1 MSITMQDKYDAL
13 LKQFVADNMTNLLA
27 SRRYKTPDEGEEEY
41 SLHYVP
47 EHNQQPDP
55 GFIRDTPQFEALL
68 DTFIATFINL
78 DTITLQLQ
86 GHFPELNNHSV
97 AYIIEHVPSYSMDII
112 RFDVEFKILL
122 DVFSAFLGIRDNT
135 KSNYFMFAYNKN
147 KIEFQS
153 SRSCPSCNEH
163 ITMMIDYD
171 KMAVVSFINKPD
183 CPLSTVPDNVVV
195 ELPSPSG
202 RLVFLND
209 PRSFLS
215 IERENRY
222 KLSINS
228 VLGKLQE
235 TEAYAE
241 KDVGFFFIGNCMPY
255 IFQKDN
261 EILFSSFDE
270 ESDEDIER
278 FKDHQE
284 LGYVCTG
291 LWWYSIL
298 DHQLFLDLCA
308 SKGINPDDIE
318 HTVATTNKET
328 FTVDHNMTAHKEGH
342 HNGIYSTITY

>member
-1 MSITMQDKYDAL
+1 MLDNYGDL
-13 LKQFVADNMTNLLA
+13 LKQFVNNNMDNLLA
-27 SRRYKTPDEGEEEY
+27 SRRYKDPKDGEEEH

-47 EHNQQPDP
+47 EHNQQSDP
-55 GFIRDTPQFEALL
+55 GFIRDTPQFEKLL

-78 DTITLQLQ
+78 DTITFQLQ
-86 GHFPELNNHSV
+86 GHFPALNNHSV
-97 AYIIEHVPSYSMDII
+97 AYIIEHVHSYNMDII

-122 DVFSAFLGIRDNT
+122 DVFSAFLGIRDNI
-135 KSNYFMFAYNKN
+135 KINYFMFAYNKN

-153 SRSCPSCNEH
+153 SRGCPSCNEH
-163 ITMMIDYD
+163 ITMMIDYEQ
-171 KMAVVSFINKPD
+171 MAVVSFIKKPD
-183 CPLSTVPDNVVV
+183 CPISTVPDNVVV

-202 RLVFLND
+202 KLVFLND
-209 PRSFLS
+209 PRSFLH

-228 VLGKLQE
+228 ILGKLQE

-261 EILFSSFDE
+261 EILFSSFNE

-318 HTVATTNKET
+318 HTVATTNKAT

-342 HNGIYSTITY
+342 HNGVYSTITY